1 MHDLIISG
9 SIFTFTTGDAQHYVL
24 KRRYTGPFPEGSE
37 SAVFATGC
45 FWGSEKACWRMPGVL
60 TTAVGYV
67 GGHTPNPTYEEV
79 CSGRTGH
86 TEAVLCVWDPSKVAF
101 ADLLK
106 QFFEPVLPQLYWP
119 VFFCARAV
127 RSI

>member
-1 MHDLIISG
+1 MP
-9 SIFTFTTGDAQHYVL
+9 GDAQHYVL
-24 KRRYTGPFPEGSE
+24 KTKITGPFPDGAEA
-37 SAVFATGC
+37 AVFATGC

-106 QFFEPVLPQLYWP
+106 QFFEPVLRHNYICC
-119 VFFCARAV
+119 CARDK
-127 RSI
+127 RRCSI